1 MELKKYIGSGEDA
14 IVVNSDSVAVLP
26 MDMEAPEQEQ
36 HEDEECLENIE

>member
-1 MELKKYIGSGEDA
+1 MELKKYIGSGED
-14 IVVNSDSVAVLP
+14 AVLP